1 MTSELT
7 KLNRFTTFPFL
18 LDIIVRQKLTLLN
31 PDFWEDYNDRK
42 TIQFYKKKTNA
53 KSIYALCLTFKSE
66 TIHHW
71 NAFANGPS
79 GCCIEF
85 SHSKLTKILDRLQIK
100 YGKVTYMKIADL
112 TGGTPIGGDLLPFV
126 KRTPFRPEN
135 EYRIIAT
142 SDKEQLPAIEI
153 PISLDIINR
162 ITLSNKLP
170 KVTFNSL
177 KQTIVGLEPALK
189 DKITRSSLYENN
201 TWIEYFSKI

>member
-1 MTSELT
+1 MSADVI

-18 LDIIVRQKLTLLN
+18 LDMISRKKLTLLN

-42 TIQFYKKKTNA
+42 TIQFYKKRTNA

-85 SHSKLTKILDRLQIK
+85 SHSKLINILDTHNVK
-100 YGKVTYMKIADL
+100 HGKVTYMKVADL
-112 TGGTPIGGDLLPFV
+112 TPDKPVDGDLLPFV
-126 KRTPFRPEN
+126 KRTPFKPEN

-142 SDKEQLPAIEI
+142 SDEEQGPSFEI
-153 PISLDIINR
+153 PITLDIINR

-170 KVTFNSL
+170 RVTYNSL
-177 KQTIVGLEPALK
+177 KKIIIQQEPTLTGK
-189 DKITRSSLYENN
+189 VIRSSLYEN
-201 TWIEYFSKI
+201 TKWIDYFSKI